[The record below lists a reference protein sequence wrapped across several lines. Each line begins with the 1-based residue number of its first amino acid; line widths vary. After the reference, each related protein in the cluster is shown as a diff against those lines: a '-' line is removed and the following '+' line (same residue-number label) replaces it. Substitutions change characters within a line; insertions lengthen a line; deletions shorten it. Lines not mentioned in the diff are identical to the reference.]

1 MVTPRLHDARAA
13 RRVAGFGET
22 VFARYSEVARQT
34 GAVNLGQGF
43 PDEPPAAL
51 VLEALREAAAGPQ
64 QYPPLP
70 GLPALTEVLADTVG
84 ARLGRRLDPQGEVL
98 VTVGAT
104 EGLFATLQA
113 LVDPGD
119 AVLLIAPW
127 YDAYPAMVT
136 MAGGRVVGVS
146 MQERDGAWRLDRA
159 ALAAAVGERIT
170 AIVITTPHN
179 PTGAVLTPEDLDA
192 VVAVA
197 ERADAVIVSDEVYEH
212 LSFVPFTPAA
222 SRPGAW
228 ERTLSISS
236 VGKSYAVTGWKV
248 GWVTGPEPLV
258 RAVRAAHQ
266 WIPYTVATPLQQAV
280 ATILRS
286 DLAAGGALL
295 TEQRERY
302 RARRD
307 SLQAGLIEV
316 GFTVSRADGGYF
328 LVADARPLGEPD
340 AEALA
345 QRLPLEAGVV
355 AIPMTPFADATTHAV
370 SDGRL
375 RFAFCKSQASIDEAC
390 RRLRDWRG

>member
-1 MVTPRLHDARAA
+1 MASTLDRRAA
-13 RRVAGFGET
+13 QRVTVYAET
-22 VFARYSEVARQT
+22 VFATYSRLALET

-43 PDEPPAAL
+43 PDEPPADL
-51 VLEALREAAAGPQ
+51 VLAALREAAAGPQ
-64 QYPPLP
+64 QYPPLA
-70 GLPALTEVLADTVG
+70 GLPALSEVLADTVG

-104 EGLFATLQA
+104 EGLFASLQA

-136 MAGGRVVGVS
+136 MAGGRVVGVR
-146 MQERDGAWRLDRA
+146 MQERGGAWRLDRA
-159 ALAAAVGERIT
+159 ALAAAVTERPK

-179 PTGAVLTPEDLDA
+179 PTGAVFTPEDLDA
-192 VVAVA
+192 VVSAA

-248 GWVTGPEPLV
+248 GWVTGPAPLV

-280 ATILRS
+280 ATILRN

-307 SLQAGLIEV
+307 TLQAGLIEA
-316 GFTVSRADGGYF
+316 GFGVSRADGGYF
-328 LVADARPLGEPD
+328 LVADARPLGEHD

-345 QRLPLEAGVV
+345 QRLPFEAGVV

-375 RFAFCKSQASIDEAC
+375 RFAFCKSPSSIDEAC

>member
-98 VTVGAT
+98 GTVGAT